1 MVDFSGNKIR
11 NVLGIEH
18 PHLEQLNLNH
28 NDIPSLEGLEPKDL
42 PNLISL
48 QLRSNQLSSTG
59 AFLREKVKKSEK
71 YSEKRERKISNL
83 EQCAETAWVALP

>member
-1 MVDFSGNKIR
+1 MWLKINQNRLESARLEKLPYLQVVDFSGNKIR

-59 AFLREKVKKSEK
+59 AFLREKLKKK
-71 YSEKRERKISNL
+71 GNK
-83 EQCAETAWVALP
+83 